1 MQQWIWAAIVFPAV
15 LAAQGPMQGSMQGP
29 MRGPRQGPAW
39 WESTWWNS
47 PLVRDL
53 DLSEAQRSEIR
64 GTVRDYRGHLMDL
77 REAVQRADSDLE
89 MALNETPLDQRK
101 ANEAIEHL
109 ASARGDL
116 TRTLSQM
123 TLRLRTILTNE
134 QWQELQKR
142 QAERRGGAFGGR
154 GPGRRLPPAAT
165 QQR

>member
-1 MQQWIWAAIVFPAV
+1 MRQRWMWATIVFPMV
-15 LAAQGPMQGSMQGP
+15 LAGQGLMP
-29 MRGPRQGPAW
+29 GPRPGPAW

-53 DLSEAQRSEIR
+53 DLSEAQRKEIR

-142 QAERRGGAFGGR
+142 QAERRGGPMGGR
-154 GPGRRLPPAAT
+154 GLGRRPPPAAT